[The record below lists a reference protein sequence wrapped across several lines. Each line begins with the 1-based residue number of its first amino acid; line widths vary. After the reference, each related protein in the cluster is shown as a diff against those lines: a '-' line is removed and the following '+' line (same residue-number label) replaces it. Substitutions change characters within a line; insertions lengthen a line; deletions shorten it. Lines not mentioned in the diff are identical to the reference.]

1 MAAKIEINRRI
12 SCAPPHGGLTVAAH
26 PSRRAIPPPVYEENY
41 LVVLIHNPHSQLSFA
56 RVGDDKWTWLPPHT
70 HYADCIYKDGI
81 LYAVN
86 KVGEIHAFDLSG
98 PVVTMKT
105 IIEMVPGYACD
116 KMYIVQAPWGDLL
129 QVWRSYEYI
138 EGDYEADLHDADPAI
153 SVENTGEIK
162 IFVVDTVEKKRVE
175 IENLDGHVLFL
186 GHNQSLCLSTEQYP
200 HLKENYTYFTDDN
213 DLSLFG
219 HKNNRRD
226 IGLFDLK
233 HNSREELVSPQLWS
247 NFPAPVWI
255 TPSFTKYDTEAM
267 YFDEDHT
274 CPAFKKM
281 LEHLHHVVLNKFK
294 SDLDQSL
301 RSGGGFAASAHSLVK
316 HAVWD
321 TTEVR
326 GKLEHHI
333 EAHATSVR
341 EKTLGCACWTCIVNL
356 ETGEKNSWACI
367 RRLYRHATENAILAF
382 SASLSEFELDQ
393 ITIHKMVKELREH
406 ARSIVEEKARKE
418 AGNVLMHFPLLS
430 RDKDSMPRTWKG
442 NEDISAITREARLA
456 ALRLMSVMAANRLDN
471 KPDKIDRTLTTALL
485 DGRPLSRKRS
495 IEFASDPIVSS
506 TWEECKSIWRNAE
519 TEYAVAEAISMQHTN
534 IAIIGCH
541 CVDYSTSCN
550 FRLQR
555 IYVSSKLSGLLT
567 ITSGFLP
574 TIMDIITAVINISHN
589 QKSSINSPL

>member
-1 MAAKIEINRRI
+1 
-12 SCAPPHGGLTVAAH
+12 
-26 PSRRAIPPPVYEENY
+26 
-41 LVVLIHNPHSQLSFA
+41 
-56 RVGDDKWTWLPPHT
+56 
-70 HYADCIYKDGI
+70 
-81 LYAVN
+81 
-86 KVGEIHAFDLSG
+86 
-98 PVVTMKT
+98 
-105 IIEMVPGYACD
+105 
-116 KMYIVQAPWGDLL
+116 
-129 QVWRSYEYI
+129 
-138 EGDYEADLHDADPAI
+138 
-153 SVENTGEIK
+153 
-162 IFVVDTVEKKRVE
+162 
-175 IENLDGHVLFL
+175 
-186 GHNQSLCLSTEQYP
+186 
-200 HLKENYTYFTDDN
+200 
-213 DLSLFG
+213 
-219 HKNNRRD
+219 
-226 IGLFDLK
+226 
-233 HNSREELVSPQLWS
+233 
-247 NFPAPVWI
+247 
-255 TPSFTKYDTEAM
+255 M
-267 YFDEDHT
+267 YFDEDVRT
-274 CPAFKKM
+274 AKRQQLECEILMMIIAYGYYNIDICLFLIREDDICQKNVNGLFYLSLFDQLKM

-301 RSGGGFAASAHSLVK
+301 RSGGGFAASARYCAQSSMVKLNARSSQISKVWCSFDSFIDDECLNRMSTNSLVK

-341 EKTLGCACWTCIVNL
+341 GTKLAELKANYESTWKLVK
-356 ETGEKNSWACI
+356 KNSWACI

-418 AGNVLMHFPLLS
+418 AGNVLMRMNERWNLEGKNNFPLLS

-456 ALRLMSVMAANRLDN
+456 AANRLDN

-485 DGRPLSRKRS
+485 DGRPLSQKRS

-506 TWEECKSIWRNAE
+506 TWEEVLALRFRKLKNTLITPVQCKSIWRNAE
-519 TEYAVAEAISMQHTN
+519 TEYAVAEAISMQ
-534 IAIIGCH
+534 
-541 CVDYSTSCN
+541 
-550 FRLQR
+550 
-555 IYVSSKLSGLLT
+555 LSGLLT

>member
-1 MAAKIEINRRI
+1 MYEYSWYSASRVYHSE
-12 SCAPPHGGLTVAAH
+12 
-26 PSRRAIPPPVYEENY
+26 PSIFSLDELREYLLDKAFVFSDTSTENY

-153 SVENTGEIK
+153 SVENTAEIK

-247 NFPAPVWI
+247 NFPAPVLCGSHLRGI
-255 TPSFTKYDTEAM
+255 SEIYKANVTNVILENGKA
-267 YFDEDHT
+267 HT

-301 RSGGGFAASAHSLVK
+301 RSGGGFAASARYCAQSSMVKLNARSSQISKVWCSFDSFIDDECLNHSLVK

-341 EKTLGCACWTCIVNL
+341 
-356 ETGEKNSWACI
+356 
-367 RRLYRHATENAILAF
+367 
-382 SASLSEFELDQ
+382 D
-393 ITIHKMVKELREH
+393 
-406 ARSIVEEKARKE
+406 
-418 AGNVLMHFPLLS
+418 FPLLS

-456 ALRLMSVMAANRLDN
+456 AANRLDN

-485 DGRPLSRKRS
+485 DGRPLSQKRS

-506 TWEECKSIWRNAE
+506 TWEEVLALR
-519 TEYAVAEAISMQHTN
+519 
-534 IAIIGCH
+534 
-541 CVDYSTSCN
+541 
-550 FRLQR
+550 FR
-555 IYVSSKLSGLLT
+555 KL
-567 ITSGFLP
+567 
-574 TIMDIITAVINISHN
+574 
-589 QKSSINSPL
+589 